1 MKKILI
7 ILIFLF
13 SACGYQPIYKV
24 DNKKNLIFKNI
35 ELVGDNKINKKVI
48 SAIGLKKD
56 NSNKS
61 LNEIIIS
68 SNKKT
73 EGTSKNSKGQIATY
87 RTTLKLNITIKKNDE
102 VVREKEFFKDF
113 SYNNKENKFDL
124 SEYQKEIEI
133 SLTNQIIEELIIY
146 LNL

>member
-1 MKKILI
+1 M
-7 ILIFLF
+7 
-13 SACGYQPIYKV
+13 
-24 DNKKNLIFKNI
+24 
-35 ELVGDNKINKKVI
+35 
-48 SAIGLKKD
+48 
-56 NSNKS
+56 
-61 LNEIIIS
+61 NEIIIS